1 MLVFLAHFTRVQIPC
16 AHVAFEF
23 PANQFLTVFLDPRVF
38 FLTTTRDVDCVPV
51 RRGVNIVRA
60 GAMAVA
66 GVAAVQLTRA
76 FASWRKENITFDF
89 PIEEQLFIGWG
100 GGNPRRVKRPT

>member
-1 MLVFLAHFTRVQIPC
+1 MSWLKSTPMSEVNGTQKAVLA
-16 AHVAFEF
+16 
-23 PANQFLTVFLDPRVF
+23 L
-38 FLTTTRDVDCVPV
+38 
-51 RRGVNIVRA
+51 

-76 FASWRKENITFDF
+76 FATWRKEHITFDF

-100 GGNPRRVKRPT
+100 GSNPRRVKR

>member
-1 MLVFLAHFTRVQIPC
+1 MSWFNSTSMGEVNGTQKAVLAI
-16 AHVAFEF
+16 
-23 PANQFLTVFLDPRVF
+23 
-38 FLTTTRDVDCVPV
+38 
-51 RRGVNIVRA
+51 

-100 GGNPRRVKRPT
+100 GGNPRRAKRPA

>member
-1 MLVFLAHFTRVQIPC
+1 MSWFKSTSMGEVNGTQKAVLVI
-16 AHVAFEF
+16 
-23 PANQFLTVFLDPRVF
+23 
-38 FLTTTRDVDCVPV
+38 
-51 RRGVNIVRA
+51 

-100 GGNPRRVKRPT
+100 GGNPRRVKRPV

>member
-1 MLVFLAHFTRVQIPC
+1 MSWFRSTPMGEVNGTQKAVLA
-16 AHVAFEF
+16 
-23 PANQFLTVFLDPRVF
+23 L
-38 FLTTTRDVDCVPV
+38 
-51 RRGVNIVRA
+51 

-76 FASWRKENITFDF
+76 FATWRKEHITFDF

-100 GGNPRRVKRPT
+100 GGNPRRVKRPA

>member
-1 MLVFLAHFTRVQIPC
+1 MSWFKSISMSEVNGMQKTMLAL
-16 AHVAFEF
+16 
-23 PANQFLTVFLDPRVF
+23 
-38 FLTTTRDVDCVPV
+38 
-51 RRGVNIVRA
+51 

-76 FASWRKENITFDF
+76 LATWRKDHLTFEF

-100 GGNPRRVKRPT
+100 GGHPQRVKR

>member
-1 MLVFLAHFTRVQIPC
+1 MSWFKSTSMGEVNGMQKSVLAI
-16 AHVAFEF
+16 
-23 PANQFLTVFLDPRVF
+23 
-38 FLTTTRDVDCVPV
+38 
-51 RRGVNIVRA
+51 

>member
-1 MLVFLAHFTRVQIPC
+1 MLWFKSTSMGEVNGMQKAVLAI
-16 AHVAFEF
+16 
-23 PANQFLTVFLDPRVF
+23 
-38 FLTTTRDVDCVPV
+38 
-51 RRGVNIVRA
+51 

-76 FASWRKENITFDF
+76 FASWRKEHLTFDF

>member
-1 MLVFLAHFTRVQIPC
+1 MSWFRSTPRGEVNGTQKAVLAF
-16 AHVAFEF
+16 
-23 PANQFLTVFLDPRVF
+23 
-38 FLTTTRDVDCVPV
+38 
-51 RRGVNIVRA
+51 

-76 FASWRKENITFDF
+76 FATWRKEHITFDF

-100 GGNPRRVKRPT
+100 GGNPRRVKRPA